1 MLALALVLVLS
12 LALVL
17 ALVLVLVLVL
27 VLMLMALALALAL
40 AQARPASP
48 EASAAEPGEPGSPAM
63 AGELQRHFD
72 GMLERDGM
80 REYAEEHPAPLL
92 ADGRL
97 DPRFRVHKRS
107 PFGSGND
114 HTVGGLD
121 CEMLP
126 AVKPQRCIPPH
137 TQRRRQSVG

>member
-1 MLALALVLVLS
+1 MALRSLGLALALVP
-12 LALVL
+12 
-17 ALVLVLVLVL
+17 
-27 VLMLMALALALAL
+27 ALALLGSA
-40 AQARPASP
+40 

-72 GMLERDGM
+72 GMLERNGM

-92 ADGRL
+92 ADGGL

-114 HTVGGLD
+114 HTVGGGLD
-121 CEMLP
+121 CEVLP
-126 AVKPQRCIPPH
+126 AVKPQRCAPA
-137 TQRRRQSVG
+137 RR

>member
-1 MLALALVLVLS
+1 MALRS

-17 ALVLVLVLVL
+17 AL
-27 VLMLMALALALAL
+27 ALALAL
-40 AQARPASP
+40 PASP
-48 EASAAEPGEPGSPAM
+48 EASAAEPGSPAM

-92 ADGRL
+92 ADGGL

-114 HTVGGLD
+114 HTVGGGLD
-121 CEMLP
+121 CEVLP
-126 AVKPQRCIPPH
+126 AVKPQRCAPTH
-137 TQRRRQSVG
+137 TARCQPTVG